1 MFKWLI
7 EIPQVRELWEL
18 HQWKKRATFVKHQ
31 IKINNEKIDKQQAS
45 NPI

>member
-1 MFKWLI
+1 MFKLLI
-7 EIPQVRELWEL
+7 EIPQIRELWEL

-31 IKINNEKIDKQQAS
+31 IEINNEKADKQQAS